1 MEGGGLVGDFV
12 LWKFFANINIG
23 AFVWFGVKL
32 LNTEIL
38 IRPYG
43 RSRCAKKASF
53 PVTTGL

>member
-1 MEGGGLVGDFV
+1 M